1 MIVTGLHHYTL
12 RAGAEIIDE
21 CVSFYTSV
29 LNLRIGFR
37 PPFEQRGFWLYTG
50 DQALLQLEV
59 CEHEELGRGAARDRL
74 AFACVNLP
82 VAIRRLEDL
91 GIDYTT
97 NHLVEIDQFQI
108 FLKDPSGLRIE
119 LNFACE
125 KL

>member
-12 RAGAEIIDE
+12 RAGPESIEDS
-21 CVSFYTSV
+21 VSFYTSV

-37 PPFEQRGFWLYTG
+37 PPFEERGYWLYAG
-50 DQALLQLEV
+50 DQALLHLEI
-59 CEHEELGRGAARDRL
+59 CDHEDVRPMSTADRI

-82 VAIRRLEDL
+82 VTIRRLEDL

-97 NHLVEIDQFQI
+97 NHLVDIDQFQI
-108 FLKDPSGLRIE
+108 FLKDPTGLGLE

>member
-1 MIVTGLHHYTL
+1 MIVTGLHHYAL
-12 RAGAEIIDE
+12 NARSEKIDE

-37 PPFEQRGFWLYTG
+37 PPLDDRGFWLYAG
-50 DQALLQLEV
+50 EQALLHLAICDTEDLV
-59 CEHEELGRGAARDRL
+59 PSPIVDRI

-82 VAIRRLEDL
+82 VTIRRLEDL

-97 NHLVEIDQFQI
+97 NHLPEIDQFQI
-108 FLKDPSGLRIE
+108 FVRDPLGLGIE

>member
-12 RAGAEIIDE
+12 RAGSESIDE
-21 CVSFYTSV
+21 CLSFYTSV

-37 PPFEQRGFWLYTG
+37 PPSEERGFWLYSG
-50 DQALLQLEV
+50 DQALLHLEI
-59 CEHEELGRGAARDRL
+59 CDHEDVIRTPTLDRI

-82 VAIRRLEDL
+82 VTIRRLEDL

-97 NHLVEIDQFQI
+97 NHLMDIDQFQI
-108 FLKDPSGLRIE
+108 FLKDPAGLDLE